1 VKVEIW
7 IAATVIGS
15 VVAGLVLRR
24 FLASASS
31 EVDLGQVSQSWIT
44 EAQANKSEH

>member
-1 VKVEIW
+1 MEIW

-24 FLASASS
+24 FLAPPSS

-44 EAQANKSEH
+44 EAQANTSEH